1 MKPETIKIRVASRQ
15 IRPIRL
21 AVKASVNVDKI
32 IDEWLNAHVGQTTE
46 VSNDQARQWAKINI
60 NFDSSRL
67 NAALRKLYAIGYV
80 LGKDMALYEIARVIA
95 RKAVTRRDM
104 ARASAINWD
113 EWTPGNRAAKELV
126 SPKGALRRLL
136 DERNI
141 RIQELNNTTVDRIGT
156 VLGRG
161 LEAGLTRDEIARD
174 LRYNINELL
183 DDPARA
189 TMIAQTE
196 MSRAVVESNMDLYRE
211 SGVEYVQYLVADP
224 CDECAQN
231 EAVGVL
237 PIGEEFPNGNP
248 PVHPNCMCDLAPYVV
263 DTENLFT

>member
-1 MKPETIKIRVASRQ
+1 MKPETIKIRVASKQ

-21 AVKASVNVDKI
+21 AIKSSVDVNKI
-32 IDEWLNAHVGQTTE
+32 VDEWLNAHIGETTE
-46 VSNDQARQWAKINI
+46 VTNEQARQWAKVNV
-60 NFDSSRL
+60 NLNSQRL

-80 LGKDMALYEIARVIA
+80 LGKEMALYEIARLIA
-95 RKAVTRRDM
+95 RKAVTKKDI

-113 EWTPGNRAAKELV
+113 EWSPGNRAAAALV
-126 SPKGALRRLL
+126 KPKGALRKLL
-136 DERNI
+136 DERYI

-161 LEAGLTRDEIARD
+161 LEAGLSRDEIAKD
-174 LRYNINELL
+174 LRYNIDELL

-189 TMIAQTE
+189 TVIAQTE

-224 CDECAQN
+224 CDECAEN